1 MTRLSARFR
10 AGCRCSDGSSRIV
23 FWRPTVTA
31 RCDAAMLRH
40 ATLKRFGRPQEV
52 AELLAFYAGDKAS
65 YLTGIDIPCD
75 GGVTGSVT
83 LRDRLSIA
91 RKPL

>member
-1 MTRLSARFR
+1 
-10 AGCRCSDGSSRIV
+10 
-23 FWRPTVTA
+23 
-31 RCDAAMLRH
+31 MLRH
-40 ATLKRFGRPQEV
+40 ATLKRFGRPEEV
-52 AELLAFYAGDKAS
+52 AELLAFCAGDKAF

-91 RKPL
+91 RKPS